1 MEKTTINV
9 GFILLLVIIYLSL
22 RDFWLQR
29 QTA

>member
-9 GFILLLVIIYLSL
+9 GFILLFVIIYLSL